1 MPYLLAFLVQRNA
14 FMTWLEDELHMPPDT
29 DPLTVTNGI
38 PLLARYVYG
47 IVPMNRQTNN
57 EGKPLVDISI
67 DGDTPRFQ
75 LAPQQNADDYGLRF
89 SVIWSRNLTPW
100 QTIGECY
107 FDADNDGDDTVCH
120 PPVNTTVEPCMF
132 FKYKIVIED

>member
-1 MPYLLAFLVQRNA
+1 M
-14 FMTWLEDELHMPPDT
+14 
-29 DPLTVTNGI
+29 
-38 PLLARYVYG
+38 YG
-47 IVPMNRQTNN
+47 IIPMNRQTNN
-57 EGKPLVDISI
+57 EGKPLMDFRIGA
-67 DGDTPRFQ
+67 DGKPWFQ

-120 PPVNTTVEPCMF
+120 PPVNTTVEPRMF
-132 FKYKIVIED
+132 FKYRIEIGND